1 MSKSIKN
8 IIIFV
13 IILVILGVAYF
24 MFFGKTKTPTTTP
37 TNTNTALQITATGA
51 APTNS
56 VINPNPLSAA
66 EATKISQE
74 FVNQLLNL
82 QAIKLNDDIFSSLA
96 FQSLQDFSIVL
107 VQPGNEGRPNP
118 FAPFG
123 ADEANP
129 NASSTNGDVT
139 FTPGETWTTVKLGNI
154 NISYPPS
161 WTNAPISTVVSGSSN
176 VTVVGYTFNLPGGF
190 TITWGGPQ
198 SSCTANQYGSFQY
211 GVSTKTC
218 VKNATVELKGQSPTP
233 EVKNSFGELVQRN
246 LQ

>member
-8 IIIFV
+8 IIIFI
-13 IILVILGVAYF
+13 IILVILAVAYF
-24 MFFGKTKTPTTTP
+24 MFFGKTKAP
-37 TNTNTALQITATGA
+37 TNTTSSSNLQTTATGA

-56 VINPNPLSAA
+56 VVNTNANAMTSA

-123 ADEANP
+123 ADEAIP
-129 NASSTNGDVT
+129 NSSSTDGSVI
-139 FTPGETWTTVKLGNI
+139 FTPGEAWTIIKLGN
-154 NISYPPS
+154 NDISYPPS
-161 WTNAPISTVVSGSSN
+161 WSNTPITAVTPGASQA
-176 VTVVGYTFNLPGGF
+176 TVVGYTFNIPGGF
-190 TITWGGPQ
+190 MITWGGPQ
-198 SSCTANQYGSFQY
+198 SSCTSGQFGSFQY
-211 GVSTKTC
+211 GVSTKAC
-218 VKNATVELKGQSPTP
+218 IKNLTVQLNGQNLTP
-233 EVKNSFGELVQRN
+233 EAKTSFGELIQRN
-246 LQ
+246 M

>member
-1 MSKSIKN
+1 MSKNIKN
-8 IIIFV
+8 IIIFIIIAVV
-13 IILVILGVAYF
+13 IAIAYF
-24 MFFGKTKTPTTTP
+24 MFFGKASTPANTP
-37 TNTNTALQITATGA
+37 TNSALQTTATGT

-56 VINPNPLSAA
+56 VVNPNVMTSA

-123 ADEANP
+123 ADELDP
-129 NASSTNGDVT
+129 NSSFIQSEAVFISGESWTN
-139 FTPGETWTTVKLGNI
+139 VKIGNI

-161 WTNAPISTVVSGSSN
+161 WTSVPISVVSPNSSQ
-176 VTVVGYTFNLPGGF
+176 TTIVGYTFSIPGGF
-190 TITWGGPQ
+190 EITWGGSQ
-198 SSCTANQYGSFQY
+198 SSCTSNQFGSFQY
-211 GVSTKTC
+211 GVSTKAC
-218 VKNATVELKGQSPTP
+218 VKNLTVQLNGENLTP
-233 EVKNSFGELVQRN
+233 EAKANFGELIQRN
-246 LQ
+246 M

>member
-8 IIIFV
+8 IIIF
-13 IILVILGVAYF
+13 IIIVVILAIAYF
-24 MFFGKTKTPTTTP
+24 MFFGKTSAP
-37 TNTNTALQITATGA
+37 TNAPTNSALQTTATGV

-56 VINPNPLSAA
+56 VVNPNAMTSA
-66 EATKISQE
+66 EATRISQE

-123 ADEANP
+123 ADGIDP
-129 NASSTNGDVT
+129 NGSSTLNDAV
-139 FTPGETWTTVKLGNI
+139 FTPGEAWTIVKIGNV

-161 WTNAPISTVVSGSSN
+161 WTSVPISTVGPNSSQA
-176 VTVVGYTFNLPGGF
+176 VVVGYTFNIPGGF
-190 TITWGGPQ
+190 TITWGGSQ
-198 SSCTANQYGSFQY
+198 SSCTSGQFGSFQY
-211 GVSTKTC
+211 GVSTKAC
-218 VKNATVELKGQSPTP
+218 VKNLAVQLNGENLTDEAKA
-233 EVKNSFGELVQRN
+233 NFGELIQRN
-246 LQ
+246 M